1 MRDRRTARIDAQD
14 GGDDRIEALRLKRIA
29 RVRSAAIA
37 ETVIAAA
44 GVEQAVVLIA
54 GLGCRVELDRA
65 HRMGEGGDDVC
76 FTQDLAPRA
85 FESIGRSA
93 LRVPLGNDV

>member
-37 ETVIAAA
+37 EAMIAAA
-44 GVEQAVVLIA
+44 GVEQAIVGMA
-54 GLGCRVELDRA
+54 GLCRGVELDRA
-65 HRMGEGGDDVC
+65 HRMGEGGDDVW

-85 FESIGRSA
+85 LESIGRRVR
-93 LRVPLGNDV
+93 RVPLGNDV